1 MRIILQILT
10 VTDST
15 SWTGYK
21 NYKKNFEECFIDINK
36 LSIAFQFLYY
46 NFEFDT
52 NATKLL

>member
-21 NYKKNFEECFIDINK
+21 NYKKNFEECFIDIDK